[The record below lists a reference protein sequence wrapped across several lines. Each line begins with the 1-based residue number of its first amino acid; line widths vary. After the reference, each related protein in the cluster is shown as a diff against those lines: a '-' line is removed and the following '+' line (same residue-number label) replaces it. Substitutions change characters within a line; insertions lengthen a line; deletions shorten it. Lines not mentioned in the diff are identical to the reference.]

1 MAKLP
6 LVSFLV
12 VVGAACASRAP
23 SLAPSPEAERC
34 FAISDS
40 LSKYVSVDALP
51 MAHLA
56 GNRTLPR
63 SPGSLGA
70 GDSVYVEFPVRPDGI
85 ADTTALVV
93 TGASD
98 PEFLRSVSTFATE
111 ARFVPA
117 QIDGCNVISR
127 YNLTVRPRG

>member
-1 MAKLP
+1 MSKLP
-6 LVSFLV
+6 LVSFLIV
-12 VVGAACASRAP
+12 VAGCASRGP

-56 GNRTLPR
+56 GNPTLPT

-70 GDSVYVEFPVRPDGI
+70 GDSVYVEFPVGPDGV
-85 ADTTALVV
+85 ADTSALVV
-93 TGASD
+93 TGASN
-98 PEFLRSVSTFATE
+98 PEFVRSVSAFATQ

-117 QIDGCNVISR
+117 QISGCNVMSK

>member
-1 MAKLP
+1 MSKLP
-6 LVSFLV
+6 SVIFLV
-12 VVGAACASRAP
+12 LAGAACASRSP

-34 FAISDS
+34 YAISDS

-51 MAHLA
+51 LAHIS
-56 GNRTLPR
+56 GNPTLPR
-63 SPGSLGA
+63 SPGTLGA
-70 GDSVYVEFPVRPDGI
+70 ADSVYVEFPVTPDGV

-93 TGASD
+93 TGTSN
-98 PEFLRSVSTFATE
+98 PEFVRSVSAFASQ

-117 QIDGCNVISR
+117 QIAGCNVISK